1 MTTARPQPLF
11 YETLK
16 CVGLYLE
23 PNLRFQLYLRCP
35 GFGSVHKT
43 QPVRIHE
50 LKVRP
55 NNFEVNGTVFSV
67 GIIRKYART
76 TPTPKPVKVSNA
88 GGGVQHDVDRYGI
101 RNYGQEE
108 IQPMEA
114 AQRDS
119 TRITHLEEHLQLML
133 KDRERLRW
141 DVVPDLDL
149 RIEAKRLEILS
160 YRKRMTNQQPS
171 FIQYLQLTI
180 TNGTVQY
187 VERLEYDK
195 NLKCTRNY
203 ILGKIFAGVKFQVG
217 SLQIGEDKFNSFL
230 GRFLHMQQ
238 GLVIEEPGN
247 AFEPNTLG
255 GQTEPLLPVPEGT
268 LKIGEMIVTG
278 NLKNALASIKTCLS
292 ENNPPF
298 KKLTSAYQ
306 PFPDD
311 PIVQNAEL
319 ICIARTASLRVFNGK
334 INNKR
339 IHLGRCNIQETD
351 FMILVNKWS
360 MEKSEVGRFYSIGFK
375 KVKKIEEF
383 FSLFINIPGAE
394 RGDNEET
401 RWSEFPECI
410 IIPMR
415 DETEL
420 NVWFEKTNEED
431 KVYCNTRF
439 IVKIKVQ
446 NSGYAQ
452 VHGSF

>member
-1 MTTARPQPLF
+1 MTTRNPLF
-11 YETLK
+11 YQSSK
-16 CVGLYLE
+16 CVARYLE
-23 PNLRFQLYLRCP
+23 ANIRFQLFLRCP
-35 GFGSVHKT
+35 GFCSVHKT

-67 GIIRKYART
+67 GIIRKYPAT
-76 TPTPKPVKVSNA
+76 TPTPKSVKISNA
-88 GGGVQHDVDRYGI
+88 GGGIQYDVDRYGI
-101 RNYGQEE
+101 RRDGQEE
-108 IQPMEA
+108 TREMTGAMRDA
-114 AQRDS
+114 AQLNFFEDL
-119 TRITHLEEHLQLML
+119 LEWMAR
-133 KDRERLRW
+133 DRERQRW
-141 DVVPDLDL
+141 DVDWGLL
-149 RIEAKRLEILS
+149 IEARQLEILS
-160 YRKRMTNQQPS
+160 YRMRMTNQEPP
-171 FIQYLQLTI
+171 FTQYLQLTI
-180 TNGTVQY
+180 TNGTAQK
-187 VERLEYDK
+187 VELVEYDK
-195 NLKCTRNY
+195 NLKFTRNY
-203 ILGKIFAGVKFQVG
+203 ILGKIFGVVKVQVG
-217 SLQIGEDKFNSFL
+217 SLQIGEDKFNSRL
-230 GRFLHMQQ
+230 GFYRAED
-238 GLVIEEPGN
+238 EEIVLEQPGN
-247 AFEPNTLG
+247 AFHMSPRD
-255 GQTEPLLPVPEGT
+255 GQIEPLLPVPEET

-298 KKLTSAYQ
+298 KKLTCAYQ
-306 PFPDD
+306 SFPDD
-311 PIVQNAEL
+311 PLVQTAKL

-334 INNKR
+334 INNNR
-339 IHLGRCNIQETD
+339 IHLRSCNIQQKS
-351 FMILVNKWS
+351 FRNLVNKWA
-360 MEKSEVGRFYSIGFK
+360 MEKSEIGRFYSIGFN
-375 KVKKIEEF
+375 KVKEIEEF

-431 KVYCNTRF
+431 KVYCNTKY